1 MFIVEAS
8 LIMIVSSNGNL
19 FIDTGI
25 RYEMVMGMLL
35 YAMQLNS
42 TFLTFSFIIE
52 DASEQVLQFLM
63 PLEPIYSKNLCFY
76 EHKCLL

>member
-1 MFIVEAS
+1 
-8 LIMIVSSNGNL
+8 MIVSSNGSL
-19 FIDTGI
+19 FIEQVTG
-25 RYEMVMGMLL
+25 MKWLWACFL

-63 PLEPIYSKNLCFY
+63 PLEPIYSKNLCFI
-76 EHKCLL
+76 EQKCLLRTQP